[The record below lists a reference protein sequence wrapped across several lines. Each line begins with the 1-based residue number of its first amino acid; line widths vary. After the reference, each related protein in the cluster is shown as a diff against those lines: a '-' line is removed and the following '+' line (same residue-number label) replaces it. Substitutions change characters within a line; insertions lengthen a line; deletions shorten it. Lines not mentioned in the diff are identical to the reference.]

1 VPTPSDAKK
10 WVKTKF
16 NNYFP
21 TLTPNVAPIQP
32 APDGGNA
39 QVAQIL
45 AQLLQLQ
52 QQNQQC
58 DNEEEKKDDE
68 VGTNP
73 NGFAMKEWKSLC
85 QMCGKQINSNINTLP
100 QWIEDILNKSVSE
113 SYKMTI
119 ICKHIMDNEFYN
131 DSKVLLTSTL
141 LKNVAK

>member
-1 VPTPSDAKK
+1 MWHLYK
-10 WVKTKF
+10 
-16 NNYFP
+16 
-21 TLTPNVAPIQP
+21 P

-68 VGTNP
+68 V
-73 NGFAMKEWKSLC
+73 GFAMKEWKSLC